1 MLFLRLISYLPFS
14 VLYRISDFLFFVSY
28 RLIKY
33 RRAIVWSNLR
43 NSFPEKSEF
52 ELKKIERDFYS
63 CLCDY
68 GVETLKLLTI
78 TKTELTKRMH
88 WQNPEILIPYLEK
101 KQSVI
106 LLASHQFNW
115 EWLLVSGSI
124 NLPMPLDFVYQ
135 RQSSNLFDKFAD
147 ATRTR
152 FGAFGIERQQTA
164 RESVKR
170 RAITRAVANV
180 ADQFPTFEKRYWTK
194 FLSQE
199 TAFFQGI
206 SQLPALTQYP
216 VFFAPIKKVQRGH
229 YQAQLI
235 PLTAPPYAKGD
246 NQVIEDYVQH
256 VQQLIR
262 EQPENWLWSHA
273 RWKQKRQPNE

>member
-1 MLFLRLISYLPFS
+1 MLLLRLISYLPFS
-14 VLYRISDFLFFVSY
+14 VLYLISDFLFFVSY

-33 RRAIVWSNLR
+33 RRTVVWGNLR
-43 NSFPEKSEF
+43 NSFPEKSEA
-52 ELKKIERDFYS
+52 ELRKIEREFYG

-78 TKTELTKRMH
+78 EKTELSKRMH
-88 WQNPEILIPYLEK
+88 WNNPEILVPFLEK

-124 NLPMPLDFVYQ
+124 NLPMPVDFVYQ
-135 RQSSNLFDKFAD
+135 KQSSNLFDKFAD

-152 FGAFGIERQQTA
+152 FGAFAIERQQTA

-170 RAITRAVANV
+170 RGVTRAIANV
-180 ADQFPTFEKRYWTK
+180 ADQFPTFEKRYWTT

-206 SQLPALTQYP
+206 SQLPMLTQCH
-216 VFFAPIKKVQRGH
+216 VFFAPIKKVKRGY
-229 YQAQLI
+229 YQADLVQL
-235 PLTAPPYAKGD
+235 ASPPYTKGD
-246 NQVIEDYVQH
+246 NQVIEEYVKQVEH
-256 VQQLIR
+256 LIR
-262 EQPENWLWSHA
+262 QQPQNWLWSHA
-273 RWKQKRQPNE
+273 RWKRKRQPNE

>member
-1 MLFLRLISYLPFS
+1 MLLLRLISYLPFS
-14 VLYRISDFLFFVSY
+14 VLYLISDFLFFVSY

-33 RRAIVWSNLR
+33 RRTVVWGNLR
-43 NSFPEKSEF
+43 NSFPEKSEA
-52 ELKKIERDFYS
+52 ELRKIEREFYG

-78 TKTELTKRMH
+78 EKTELSKRMH
-88 WQNPEILIPYLEK
+88 WNNPEILVPFLEK

-124 NLPMPLDFVYQ
+124 NLPMPVDFVYQ
-135 RQSSNLFDKFAD
+135 KQSSNLFDKFAD

-152 FGAFGIERQQTA
+152 FGAFAIERQQTA

-170 RAITRAVANV
+170 RGITRAIANV
-180 ADQFPTFEKRYWTK
+180 ADQFPTFEKRYWTT

-206 SQLPALTQYP
+206 SQLPMLTQCP
-216 VFFAPIKKVQRGH
+216 VFFAPIKKVKRGY
-229 YQAQLI
+229 YQADLVQL
-235 PLTAPPYAKGD
+235 ASPPYTKGD
-246 NQVIEDYVQH
+246 NQVIEEYVKQVEH
-256 VQQLIR
+256 LIR
-262 EQPENWLWSHA
+262 QQPQNWLWSHA
-273 RWKQKRQPNE
+273 RWKRKRQPNE